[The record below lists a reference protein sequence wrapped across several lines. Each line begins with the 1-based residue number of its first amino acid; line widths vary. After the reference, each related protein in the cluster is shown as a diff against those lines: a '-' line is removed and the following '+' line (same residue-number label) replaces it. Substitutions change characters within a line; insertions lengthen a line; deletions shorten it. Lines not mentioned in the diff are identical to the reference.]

1 MYEKWLKLE
10 IFNKNLIISFFYS
23 ILGLIISLILLII
36 NTSYLYGTLLGLFIL
51 WLSNGIILLLWFKI
65 PKIKTFMA
73 KIIPVG
79 ILFVRLSIFTAMFL
93 LVILVINP
101 IYVERHT
108 SKIMLS
114 PINNFALLIVYSI
127 PFVSYFTIYFIEIFT
142 SKKIKKNKKKE
153 GK

>member
-1 MYEKWLKLE
+1 
-10 IFNKNLIISFFYS
+10 
-23 ILGLIISLILLII
+23 
-36 NTSYLYGTLLGLFIL
+36 
-51 WLSNGIILLLWFKI
+51 
-65 PKIKTFMA
+65 MA